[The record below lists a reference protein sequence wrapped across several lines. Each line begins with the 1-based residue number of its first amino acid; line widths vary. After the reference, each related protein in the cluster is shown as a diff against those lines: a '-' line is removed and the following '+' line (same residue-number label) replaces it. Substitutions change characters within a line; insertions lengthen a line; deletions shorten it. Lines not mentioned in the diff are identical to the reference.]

1 MNALENSFD
10 LIINTVSADIEL
22 APYVKL
28 LKVDGALVLVGIPG
42 KPFEL
47 NAGLIVPKRRSI
59 AGSNTG
65 GMAELQEMMDFCA
78 EHDITSDVEVIAA
91 DYINAAYER
100 TIASDVKYRFV
111 IDASHV
117 LNGPSTRFIDAA
129 ILAQLDPRVR
139 AMLTHWP
146 KDPATNVEDRED
158 ILANARRPK
167 AKPQPTRDEIHGS
180 RRPRGR
186 RFLQGSHAR
195 QRSQFTSFPDGNPI
209 KMHVTR
215 RVDIAQ
221 HGRASI
227 TSTEARCR
235 ACRAFTVTISRGR
248 GSWRRFGVTVVMVDF
263 RNAVS
268 PSSSPEVAPFPAGLH
283 DCVSGLE
290 WVSAHA
296 NDLGIDP
303 RRIVVA
309 GESGGGNLTLAT
321 GLLLKQ
327 RDRLHLVKGLY
338 ALCPYL
344 NGHWPDDRYPSRQ
357 RPTTV
362 SRFELHTNRG
372 AMAYGID
379 AFLSSDPLAWPG
391 FASVDDVRGLPP
403 TVISVNEC
411 DPLRDEGIA
420 FYRLLLAAGVKAR
433 GREVLG
439 TSHATELYPVTCPE
453 ISRDTARD
461 LATFALT

>member
-1 MNALENSFD
+1 
-10 LIINTVSADIEL
+10 V
-22 APYVKL
+22 APRL
-28 LKVDGALVLVGIPG
+28 D
-42 KPFEL
+42 
-47 NAGLIVPKRRSI
+47 
-59 AGSNTG
+59 
-65 GMAELQEMMDFCA
+65 
-78 EHDITSDVEVIAA
+78 
-91 DYINAAYER
+91 
-100 TIASDVKYRFV
+100 
-111 IDASHV
+111 
-117 LNGPSTRFIDAA
+117 IDAA

-139 AMLTHWP
+139 ATLAHWP
-146 KDPATNVEDRED
+146 KDPTTNVDSREDLLRERASREGQAAAELEMKFMNLADRED
-158 ILANARRPK
+158 VAPSTGLR
-167 AKPQPTRDEIHGS
+167 TSTVE
-180 RRPRGR
+180 
-186 RFLQGSHAR
+186 
-195 QRSQFTSFPDGNPI
+195 FTSFPDDNSVT
-209 KMHVTR
+209 MHITR
-215 RVDIAQ
+215 RDDLTNAACVYYI
-221 HGRASI
+221 HGGAMSSLSCFFGNYLAWARIVAS
-227 TSTEARCR
+227 
-235 ACRAFTVTISRGR
+235 
-248 GSWRRFGVTVVMVDF
+248 FGVTVVMVDF

-268 PSSSPEVAPFPAGLH
+268 PSSSPDVAPFPAGLQ
-283 DCVSGLE
+283 DCVSGVE
-290 WVSAHA
+290 WVSDHA
-296 NDLGIDP
+296 KDLDIDP

-344 NGHWPDDRYPSRQ
+344 NGHWPDDRYPSS
-357 RPTTV
+357 TTYNGV
-362 SRFELHTNRG
+362 ALELHTNRG